1 MASTHEV
8 TLNQVPIHWE
18 LEEGNLS
25 FLGLDSVL
33 FWSNPSLYRM
43 LKPLAESIGVDL
55 FRLMVALE
63 SSKGT
68 EEDYHA
74 MVTQLGD
81 TFAEGFLAW
90 GNAVAV
96 AGWGRFELPEL
107 DLEGCSAR
115 VRVVNPWELNMVR
128 GTGDLWGCP
137 FLQGKIIGIFSHA
150 FGARCWADEEALEI
164 GETTSSVEFRVYAA
178 ERTIE
183 ESLDRLRSERIE
195 ERERH
200 LREAIREATEELEEK
215 QSLIRQLSTPLIQVW
230 DGVLVVPLIGDLDD
244 LRSRTLTESTLRA
257 VSERG
262 AKYVIIDITGIAGFD
277 SEAAEHLLRT
287 TAATRLLGAR
297 CLLAGVSARIA
308 QTLVDA
314 DTALTGVPCFA
325 TTQAALE
332 HAIGKR

>member
-1 MASTHEV
+1 MANTHDV

-18 LEEGNLS
+18 LDDGNFS
-25 FLGLDSVL
+25 FLGIDAAL

-43 LKPLAESIGVDL
+43 LKPLAEHIGVDL
-55 FRLMVALE
+55 FRLMIALE

-68 EEDYHA
+68 DEDYHA
-74 MVTQLGD
+74 MVTALAD
-81 TFAEGFLAW
+81 NFADGFLAW
-90 GNAVAV
+90 GSAVSV

-107 DLEGCSAR
+107 DVEGCSAR
-115 VRVVNPWELNMVR
+115 VRVHNPWELNMVR

-137 FLQGKIIGIFSHA
+137 FLLGKVIGIFTHA
-150 FGARCWADEEALEI
+150 FGRRCWADEENLEL
-164 GETTSSVEFRVYAA
+164 GETSSVVEFKIYATDT
-178 ERTIE
+178 TIE
-183 ESLDRLRSERIE
+183 ESLAVLRTEIIE
-195 ERERH
+195 ERERD
-200 LREAIREATEELEEK
+200 LRDAITEATAEIEEK
-215 QSLIRQLSTPLIQVW
+215 QSLIHQLSTPLIQVW

-244 LRSRTLTESTLRA
+244 QRSRTLTESTLRA

-277 SEAAEHLLRT
+277 AEAAEHLLRT

-297 CLLAGVSARIA
+297 CLLAGVSSAVA
-308 QTLVDA
+308 QTLVA
-314 DTALTGVPCFA
+314 SEVSLAGVPCFA